1 MRKITLVVV
10 ALGLLCAAGLS
21 AFGGQTVVVAEA
33 VHGGVTAVGPSF
45 PLHERITCDTT
56 AGGVDIKPSGSWQ
69 LVSYECTAKGAVSV
83 GYQEG
88 DGDALTFANGVEYAD
103 GDRFGANVQR
113 PEKCISEGSVV
124 IQCRFLV
131 TSP

>member
-1 MRKITLVVV
+1 MTRLIVILS
-10 ALGLLCAAGLS
+10 ALGLLFAGGLA
-21 AFGGQTVVVAEA
+21 AFGGPAVVVADA
-33 VHGGVTAVGPSF
+33 VHGSATAVGPSF
-45 PLHERITCDTT
+45 PLHARITCDTT
-56 AGGVDIKPSGSWQ
+56 AGGVEIKPAGSWQ

-83 GYQEG
+83 GYTLG
-88 DGDALTFANGVEYAD
+88 DGGALTFANGVEFAT

-113 PEKCISEGSVV
+113 AERCISAGSVV

>member
-1 MRKITLVVV
+1 MRNVHLVVV
-10 ALGLLCAAGLS
+10 ALGLLFAAGLS
-21 AFGGQTVVVAEA
+21 AFGGPAVVAA
-33 VHGGVTAVGPSF
+33 DAWRANATAVGPAF

-56 AGGVDIKPSGSWQ
+56 AGGVEIKPTGSWQ
-69 LVSYECTAKGAVSV
+69 LVSYECTAKGAVAV
-83 GYQEG
+83 GYKEG
-88 DGDALTFANGVEYAD
+88 DGDALTFANGVEYAS

-113 PEKCISEGSVV
+113 PERCISAGSVV